1 MRCCLTSLVVLLVVI
16 GIIAAGGFLYLKSPE
31 MRPLITYLPS
41 FSWEQVSEGVPFLH
55 PAYES
60 LPPLSQEQQQDQ
72 DTLLA
77 ERDKPRQAMREREQ
91 QALKQVQATGLPV
104 GEVHVLETALGEPI
118 LTVGLDY
125 ERMTSG
131 SDPGQMLGEGVQS
144 FVCAVEAKSFDLTGM
159 SYLTM
164 AVRDDG
170 GRVLFAVTAATPD
183 IEAFRTGKITRRQFI
198 AKTAAQF
205 QSREAGLDFIGQV
218 VR

>member
-16 GIIAAGGFLYLKSPE
+16 GIIAAGGFLYLKAPE
-31 MRPLITYLPS
+31 MRPLATYLPS
-41 FSWEQVSEGVPFLH
+41 FSWEQVSEAVPFLH

-60 LPPLSQEQQQDQ
+60 LPPLSQEQQLDQ

-77 ERDKPRQAMREREQ
+77 ERQKPRQTLLQREE

-104 GEVHVLETALGEPI
+104 GDVHVLETALGEPI

-131 SDPGQMLGEGVQS
+131 SDPGQILAEGVQS
-144 FVCAVEAKSFDLTGM
+144 FVRAVEAKSFDLTGM